1 MTLCPSQKGLASVLL
16 VAAITGALA
25 AEPTPRRFPDRSP
38 LGTLDLATCAAAAK
52 GAGEDA
58 PLWFKAL
65 MERYRWHYPEDTA
78 EGLRLRTEGVV
89 QSREGKLFRRGMT
102 SKKAFKAFFDQNC
115 AAHKPIPK
123 GGP

>member
-1 MTLCPSQKGLASVLL
+1 MTPSQFQRAL
-16 VAAITGALA
+16 VSLVLA
-25 AEPTPRRFPDRSP
+25 ATFSGAMAEEPAPRRFPDRSP

-89 QSREGKLFRRGMT
+89 ESREGKLFRRGMT

-115 AAHKPIPK
+115 AANKPIPK
-123 GGP
+123 GGR